1 MRTPLERIRTGGF
14 ILAMIVIIAYAGY
27 LLLGY
32 DPVDALWMVVITVS
46 SVGYG
51 EKSGQSDAVQVFTI
65 FVIVFGMSAAVY
77 TIGGFLQLITEGE
90 IERLLGIRRM
100 QREIDKLQDH
110 VIICGFGRMGQVL
123 AASLHGQS
131 QPMLVIDRAAG
142 AVNDARDAGYIVLG
156 GDATDDDVLLEAG
169 IQRARTLVTVLPSDS
184 DNVFITLTA
193 RNLCPEL
200 QIIARAEHRRTEKK
214 LRHAG
219 ANRVV
224 LPALIGARQMWR
236 LITRPT
242 TADLMELVLES
253 NRLDMELD
261 ELMVTSGCRLVDK
274 TVQETE
280 ARRKHRLLVVAVK
293 QADGEMIFNPDGD
306 YCFHDGDIAIIM
318 GRGDDMDHFREEFG
332 L

>member
-14 ILAMIVIIAYAGY
+14 ILALIVLVAYAGY
-27 LLLGY
+27 VLLGY
-32 DPVDALWMVVITVS
+32 DPLDALWMVVVTIS

-51 EKSGQSDAVQVFTI
+51 EKSTQSAGVQLFTI

-100 QREIDKLQDH
+100 KRDIENLNDH

-123 AASLHGQS
+123 AASLHGQAR
-131 QPMLVIDRAAG
+131 PMLVVDRDQG
-142 AVNDARDAGYIVLG
+142 AVDDAKASGYLALD

-169 IQRARTLVTVLPSDS
+169 IQRAKTLVTVLPSDS

-193 RNLCPEL
+193 RNLCP
-200 QIIARAEHRRTEKK
+200 QIQIFARAEHRRTEKK
-214 LRHAG
+214 LKQAG
-219 ANRVV
+219 ADRVV

-261 ELMVTSGCRLVDK
+261 ELLVSPGCRLAEK
-274 TVQETE
+274 TVEETE
-280 ARRKHRLLVVAVK
+280 ARRRHQLLVVAVK
-293 QADGEMIFNPDGD
+293 QADGEMVLNPDGD
-306 YCFHDGDIAIIM
+306 YRFRAGDIAIIM
-318 GRGDDMDHFREEFG
+318 GRTQDMDRFRNEFC

>member
-1 MRTPLERIRTGGF
+1 MRTPLERIRIGGF
-14 ILAMIVIIAYAGY
+14 ILAMIVVIAYAGY

-32 DPVDALWMVVITVS
+32 DPLGALWMVVVTIS

-51 EKSGQSDAVQVFTI
+51 ERSGQSEAVQVFTI

-90 IERLLGIRRM
+90 IERLLGVRRM
-100 QREIDKLQDH
+100 HREIEKLSDH

-131 QPMLVIDRAAG
+131 QPLIIVDHAPSAID
-142 AVNDARDAGYIVLG
+142 DAKADGYLALG
-156 GDATDDDVLLEAG
+156 GDATDDDVLLAAG
-169 IQRARTLVTVLPSDS
+169 IQRAKTLVTVLPSDS

-236 LITRPT
+236 LIMRPT

-261 ELMVTSGCRLVDK
+261 ELIVSAGCRLADK

-293 QADGEMIFNPDGD
+293 QADGEMMFNPDAD
-306 YCFHDGDIAIIM
+306 YCFRAGDIAIIM
-318 GRGDDMDHFREEFG
+318 GKAADMDHFREEFG
-332 L
+332 I